1 MVGVLQRRWWVL
13 VVVVL
18 VMVGVGSTLSHRTPI
33 AFRAEAQLAV
43 TGADRSGGDG
53 ASGERRLGETLS
65 ARVATLNSRSFLRRV
80 EARARGSA
88 RAAQVQLKGSAPVG
102 DGLLVLTAVSP
113 SAAIAAAWANLAADE
128 YVRLSTA
135 TERRGALSVRRY
147 LAGEQAR
154 QRLELIRADSALQVF
169 QSGSEISANEE
180 QQTLQLREA
189 LALQAE
195 SRKVEAELKASSAR
209 LRDLKSQVNSAPA
222 VTTQL
227 FTEPNPEY
235 LKIRERLA
243 DTEARRTEMLGSYTE
258 DSRVVRDLTEA
269 AQQLRSRLA
278 QLRPLLQEPRSLP
291 NESLSGLE
299 RQISEEQSRQ
309 AELREKEKIYA
320 GAALSSRAPLA
331 NLGSK
336 QMRLGELVRSR
347 DEAAARLAEITR
359 RLGEETVRD
368 RGWTAAV
375 RVLEPALRPGAPIPN
390 GSERLALLFVGGG
403 LLLGMGLVLLIEL
416 LDDRV
421 KGRGDLDPALPLLGS
436 FPALAPHRSVL
447 SLGGDPSLPFQ
458 RSARALAAR
467 LGSLPGKQ
475 SLMVTGDADGVGKS
489 VVSANIAVQLAEAG
503 RRVVLVDS
511 NLDAPGIH
519 RMFGLHV
526 SPGLADVLR
535 GAAELS
541 QVLHPTPQPN
551 FSIVCAGTA
560 GSDAVSLL
568 ESPAMGRLLSALREN
583 NDTLVLDAPS
593 VGCGAQTELIA
604 ERVDGAVLVAAAGES
619 RRRRVTSAWSW
630 LEGLGVEMLGVVL
643 NRASGTAAPRPAVS
657 HGASLSAGARRRPQL
672 EPGPNLIDTVG
683 DEHESTR

>member
-13 VVVVL
+13 IVVL
-18 VMVGVGSTLSHRTPI
+18 LAMAGMGNILSRRTPI

-43 TGADRSGGDG
+43 TGSDRSGGDG
-53 ASGERRLGETLS
+53 ESGERRVGETLS

-88 RAAQVQLKGSAPVG
+88 RAAQVQLKASAPVG

-128 YVRLSTA
+128 YVRLSAA

-147 LAGEQAR
+147 LAAEQAR

-180 QQTLQLREA
+180 HQTLQLREA
-189 LALQAE
+189 LALQTE

-209 LRDLKSQVNSAPA
+209 LRDLKSQVKSAPA

-258 DSRVVRDLTEA
+258 DSRVVRDLAEA

-291 NESLSGLE
+291 NESLSALE

-347 DEAAARLAEITR
+347 DESAARLAEITR
-359 RLGEETVRD
+359 RLEEETVRH

-375 RVLEPALRPGAPIPN
+375 RVLEPAVRPGVPIPN
-390 GSERLALLFVGGG
+390 GSERIALLFIGGG
-403 LLLGMGLVLLIEL
+403 LLLGFGLALLIEL

-421 KGRGDLDPALPLLGS
+421 KGRGDLDPALPILGS

-467 LGSLPGKQ
+467 IVSLPGKQ

-511 NLDAPGIH
+511 NLVVCQGGVDS
-519 RMFGLHV
+519 
-526 SPGLADVLR
+526 SP
-535 GAAELS
+535 E
-541 QVLHPTPQPN
+541 
-551 FSIVCAGTA
+551 
-560 GSDAVSLL
+560 
-568 ESPAMGRLLSALREN
+568 
-583 NDTLVLDAPS
+583 
-593 VGCGAQTELIA
+593 
-604 ERVDGAVLVAAAGES
+604 
-619 RRRRVTSAWSW
+619 
-630 LEGLGVEMLGVVL
+630 
-643 NRASGTAAPRPAVS
+643 PR
-657 HGASLSAGARRRPQL
+657 
-672 EPGPNLIDTVG
+672 TKM
-683 DEHESTR
+683 